1 MASVLGK
8 HGSRVERIVRM
19 GRCLRGWVDGKAIF
33 RFTEEEPRRVRVARR
48 PGLTRVEEGWFARD
62 LLEE

>member
-8 HGSRVERIVRM
+8 HGARTERIVRM
-19 GRCLRGWVDGKAIF
+19 GRCLRGWVDGKTVF
-33 RFTEEEPRRVRVARR
+33 RFAEEEPTRVRVPRR
-48 PGLTRVEEGWFARD
+48 PGLDRVEEVWFVRN